1 MHEVKLPALKE
12 TYEIKVKGNLDS
24 KWESWFEGFK
34 IVHKT
39 KDTTLLSGSVA
50 DQAALHG
57 ILGKVRDLGLHLVFV
72 KQVKKE

>member
-1 MHEVKLPALKE
+1 MQEVKLPSLRK
-12 TYEIKVKGNLDS
+12 TYEIQVKGNLDS

-57 ILGKVRDLGLHLVFV
+57 ILGKVRDLGLHLIFI
-72 KQVKKE
+72 KEVEP